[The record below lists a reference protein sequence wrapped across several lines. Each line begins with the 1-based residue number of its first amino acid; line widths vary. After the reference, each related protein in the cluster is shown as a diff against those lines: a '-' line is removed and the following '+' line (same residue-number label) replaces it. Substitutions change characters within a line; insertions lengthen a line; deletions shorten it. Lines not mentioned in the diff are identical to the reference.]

1 MNKFEEFRYKVETY
15 LESVFSVFVFL
26 GELLVYI
33 VACVWLFIVE
43 IMISLWEK
51 LLEKWDKL
59 LIFLSNVFS

>member
-15 LESVFSVFVFL
+15 FESLFSVFVFL

-33 VACVWLFIVE
+33 VACAWFFIVE

-51 LLEKWDKL
+51 LLKQWDKL

>member
-15 LESVFSVFVFL
+15 LESLFSVFVFL

-33 VACVWLFIVE
+33 VACVWFFIVE
-43 IMISLWEK
+43 IMTSLWEK
-51 LLEKWDKL
+51 LLKQWDKL

>member
-1 MNKFEEFRYKVETY
+1 MNKFDEFRYKVETY

-33 VACVWLFIVE
+33 IACVWFFIVE

-51 LLEKWDKL
+51 SLKQWDKL

>member
-1 MNKFEEFRYKVETY
+1 MNKFEEFRYRVETY
-15 LESVFSVFVFL
+15 LESMFSVFVFL

-33 VACVWLFIVE
+33 IACVWLFIVE

-51 LLEKWDKL
+51 LLKQWDKL

>member
-15 LESVFSVFVFL
+15 MESVFSVFVFL

-33 VACVWLFIVE
+33 IACIWFFAFEIIV
-43 IMISLWEK
+43 SLWEK
-51 LLEKWDKL
+51 SLKQWDKL

>member
-1 MNKFEEFRYKVETY
+1 MNKFDEFRYKVETY

-33 VACVWLFIVE
+33 VACVWLFTAELMV
-43 IMISLWEK
+43 SLWEK
-51 LLEKWDKL
+51 SLEKWDKL